1 MVNILVPTDFSDLSK
16 IAIEYAVKMA
26 NKFNGNV
33 TLLHV
38 IANVAAPIRSDLSS
52 RIKAVGKQLVVDAEK
67 DFVPILKQ
75 AEKFNKTSNPIVH
88 KIEMGDSFSDI
99 VKQFAKKNK
108 SGLIVMG
115 TRGASGVKKY
125 VLGSNTVSVLDGST
139 IPVLAVPENADFKS
153 LKNVAYASDLK
164 KLEREVKTMLPFL
177 TIFDTTLH
185 VFHVAE
191 KGSDKEA
198 IQSKIKDILKKV
210 NYRKSTVMVESG
222 KKIEGAIDSFV
233 QKLNADMLLMFT
245 HEQSFFGKLFGK
257 SMTKKMA
264 FHSSV
269 PLLAFKSK

>member
-16 IAIEYAVKMA
+16 VAIEYAVKMA

-38 IANVAAPIRSDLSS
+38 IANVAVPIRSDLSS
-52 RIKAVGKQLVVDAEK
+52 RIKMVARELIAKAEG

-75 AEKFNKTSNPIVH
+75 ANKFNKTSNPIVH
-88 KIEMGDSFSDI
+88 KIEMGDSFSAI
-99 VKQFAKKNK
+99 VQSFAKKNR

-125 VLGSNTVSVLDGST
+125 VLGSNTVSILGGSQ
-139 IPVLAVPENADFKS
+139 IPVLAVPESAEFKS
-153 LKNVAYASDLK
+153 LKNVAYASDMK
-164 KLEREVKTMLPFL
+164 HLEREVKTMLPFL
-177 TIFDTTLH
+177 TIFDSTLH

-191 KGSDKEA
+191 KGSDTEA
-198 IQSKIKDILKKV
+198 LQKKIKDILKKV
-210 NYRKSTVMVESG
+210 DYRKSTVTVQSG
-222 KKIEGAIDSFV
+222 KKVEGAIDSFV
-233 QKLNADMLLMFT
+233 QELNADMLSMFT

-269 PLLAFKSK
+269 PLLAFKAK